1 MRTQLLRWSDR
12 PQHLCVKSVLVAGSL
27 LLLLTA
33 IFPERY
39 DADGQLL
46 SQSLEA
52 ISWLYLGYISAVS
65 RLYHGYISATSRL
78 YLGERGEHLVA
89 SRAAFGCIRLPSLP
103 SYLEIHAVLRRLC
116 TLPDP
121 RPEVGVFHLRRSSTC
136 SV

>member
-65 RLYHGYISATSRL
+65 RRARRAPCRL
-78 YLGERGEHLVA
+78 E
-89 SRAAFGCIRLPSLP
+89 SCIRLYSAAFATLVSRYSRGAPKTLHTTGSPPRGWRLP
-103 SYLEIHAVLRRLC
+103 P
-116 TLPDP
+116 T
-121 RPEVGVFHLRRSSTC
+121 
-136 SV
+136 

>member
-52 ISWLYLGYISAVS
+52 ISW
-65 RLYHGYISATSRL
+65 LYHGYISATSRL

>member
-1 MRTQLLRWSDR
+1 MKTQLLRWSDR

-52 ISWLYLGYISAVS
+52 LRGYLDYISAVS
-65 RLYHGYISATSRL
+65 RLHLGYISATSRL
-78 YLGERGEHLVA
+78 HLGCISESEESTLPPRELYSAVY
-89 SRAAFGCIRLPSLP
+89 SCIRLHSLP
-103 SYLEIHAVLRRLC
+103 PYSRGAPKTLHTPGSPPRGWRLPP
-116 TLPDP
+116 T
-121 RPEVGVFHLRRSSTC
+121 
-136 SV
+136 

>member
-52 ISWLYLGYISAVS
+52 LCGYLSTISRLS
-65 RLYHGYISATSRL
+65 RLYHSYISATSRL
-78 YLGERGEHLVA
+78 YLGERGEHLAA
-89 SRAAFGCIRLPSLP
+89 SRAVFGCI
-103 SYLEIHAVLRRLC
+103 
-116 TLPDP
+116 
-121 RPEVGVFHLRRSSTC
+121 
-136 SV
+136 

>member
-1 MRTQLLRWSDR
+1 MKTQLLRWSDR

-52 ISWLYLGYISAVS
+52 LRGYLDYISAVS
-65 RLYHGYISATSRL
+65 RLHLGCISESEESTLPPRELHSA
-78 YLGERGEHLVA
+78 V
-89 SRAAFGCIRLPSLP
+89 FGCIRS
-103 SYLEIHAVLRRLC
+103 
-116 TLPDP
+116 P
-121 RPEVGVFHLRRSSTC
+121 RI
-136 SV
+136 

>member
-1 MRTQLLRWSDR
+1 VKTQLLRWSDR

-52 ISWLYLGYISAVS
+52 LRGYLDYISAVS
-65 RLYHGYISATSRL
+65 RLHLGYISATSRL
-78 YLGERGEHLVA
+78 YLGERGEHLAA
-89 SRAAFGCIRLPSLP
+89 SRAVFGCI
-103 SYLEIHAVLRRLC
+103 
-116 TLPDP
+116 
-121 RPEVGVFHLRRSSTC
+121 
-136 SV
+136 

>member
-52 ISWLYLGYISAVS
+52 LCGYLSTISRLS
-65 RLYHGYISATSRL
+65 RLYHSYISATSRL
-78 YLGERGEHLVA
+78 YLGERGEHLAA
-89 SRAAFGCIRLPSLP
+89 SRAAFGCIRLHSLP
-103 SYLEIHAVLRRLC
+103 SYLDIHAVLRRLC